1 MEAGTHRVTLDK
13 LAESNKTINID
24 MAFELGV
31 LIPFDMI
38 IANGDRLPLK
48 RVWDRPGN
56 AHNFLF
62 PIDGKGYD
70 SAVLAIDQVCTH
82 PRNER
87 LLDNYLAAIADT
99 LSSTES
105 LRSALEVTIAFLGR
119 ASNTELLPGIE
130 EALLAGVREG
140 VQRVARLDREDL
152 AVVVNQVSEMGSTD
166 AWHENLHDNINLD
179 IMCDIIDICKKCP
192 LNAVNIDC

>member
-1 MEAGTHRVTLDK
+1 MG
-13 LAESNKTINID
+13 
-24 MAFELGV
+24 
-31 LIPFDMI
+31 
-38 IANGDRLPLK
+38 RLPLK
-48 RVWDRPGN
+48 SVWDRPGN

-62 PIDGKGYD
+62 PIGGKDYD
-70 SAVLAIDQVCTH
+70 SALLAIDQVCTH

-105 LRSALEVTIAFLGR
+105 LRSALEVTISFLGR
-119 ASNTELLPGIE
+119 ESNTELLPGID

-140 VQRVARLDREDL
+140 VQRVAWLDREDL
-152 AVVVNQVSEMGSTD
+152 AAVVNQVSEMGSTD
-166 AWHENLHDNINLD
+166 AWRESLHDNINLD

-192 LNAVNIDC
+192 LNAVNIEC